1 MFVRDLLKKTRDIFV
16 FNPKVNSIYESQLLI
31 SNILKKKLIEI
42 ILKKKLRIS
51 EKNKKKFLKKIF
63 LRKLGKPISKIIGQK
78 EFYSRNL

>member
-42 ILKKKLRIS
+42 ILKKKIKDFR
-51 EKNKKKFLKKIF
+51 KK
-63 LRKLGKPISKIIGQK
+63 
-78 EFYSRNL
+78 